1 MKTLKILSLFAFALF
16 LVSTV
21 SAVVTTNSYWSTS
34 NNIDDGGSTNFNV
47 TAWSFGYNSM
57 KLNIKLYNLENMN
70 VPVYTF
76 ANNQVISNSLCKDSN
91 GNPAP
96 GTTCFYKQYS

>member
-57 KLNIKLYNLENMN
+57 KLNIVLKI
-70 VPVYTF
+70 F
-76 ANNQVISNSLCKDSN
+76 IIK
-91 GNPAP
+91 
-96 GTTCFYKQYS
+96 